1 MKVAKK
7 LLAGIMTA
15 ALCVTAP
22 VGVWAAEVHNSM
34 TVSVKPSGDSVGKY
48 VVTEKIE
55 ETQSFQDLKEK
66 APVVAELVEIVNKI
80 VNALLN
86 EEEELEQGIPEE
98 SLSADAGKKAS
109 IKFVDEMKKLLEE
122 TDEEGNLVLTEEAKE
137 SVEKIVKEM
146 EEKELDFVTPFFD
159 LDLEKD
165 AEVEKNENGNYDVTL
180 SVPLLTDSLKDV
192 NLLHYSTVRD
202 LWEIIEPDEV
212 DVQEQTLKA
221 EFIDFSPIAI
231 VAKVDTQETE
241 ESEDAEELKE
251 ASEEETPELTVT
263 PAAEE

>member
-15 ALCVTAP
+15 ALCATAP
-22 VGVWAAEVHNSM
+22 VGVWAAEVAHNSM
-34 TVSVKPSGDSVGKY
+34 TVSVKPSGDSDGKY

-55 ETQSFQDLKEK
+55 ETESFQVLKEE
-66 APVVAELVEIVNKI
+66 APMVADLVETINKI

-86 EEEELEQGIPEE
+86 EEEELEHGIPEE
-98 SLSADAGKKAS
+98 SLSEDAGKKAS
-109 IKFVDEMKKLLEE
+109 IKFVAEIKKLLEE
-122 TDEEGNLVLTEEAKE
+122 TDEEGKQVLTEEAKE
-137 SVEKIVKEM
+137 AAEKILTEM

-165 AEVEKNENGNYDVTL
+165 AEVEKNEDGNYDVTL
-180 SVPLLTDSLKDV
+180 SVPLLTDSLEDV
-192 NLLHYSTVRD
+192 NLLHYSTVRH

-212 DVQEQTLKA
+212 DTEKQTLKA
-221 EFIDFSPIAI
+221 EFMDFSPIAI
-231 VAKVDTQETE
+231 VAKVDTQET
-241 ESEDAEELKE
+241 
-251 ASEEETPELTVT
+251 PEVTVT

>member
-7 LLAGIMTA
+7 LLTGIMTA

-22 VGVWAAEVHNSM
+22 IGVLAAEVHNSM
-34 TVSVKPSGDSVGKY
+34 TVSVKPSGNSAGKY
-48 VVTEKIE
+48 VITDKIE
-55 ETQSFQDLKEK
+55 ESNSFQDLKEK
-66 APVVAELVEIVNKI
+66 VPVVTELVETVNKI
-80 VNALLN
+80 VNDLLN

-122 TDEEGNLVLTEEAKE
+122 TDEKSNLVLTEEAKE
-137 SVEKIVKEM
+137 SVERIVKEM

-231 VAKVDTQETE
+231 VAKVDTQEIE
-241 ESEDAEELKE
+241 EIEDAEELKE
-251 ASEEETPELTVT
+251 ASEEETPEVTVT